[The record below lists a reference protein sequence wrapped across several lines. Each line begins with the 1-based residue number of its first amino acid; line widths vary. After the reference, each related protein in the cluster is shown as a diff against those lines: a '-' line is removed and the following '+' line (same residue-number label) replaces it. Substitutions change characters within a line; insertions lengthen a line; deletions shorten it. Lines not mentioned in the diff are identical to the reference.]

1 MKKFLF
7 VMREAP
13 HQGVKL
19 QELLDV
25 VLITAAF
32 DQSVSLLFLD
42 NGVFQLKKNQQPA
55 SAGLKDT
62 LAILSAL
69 ELYEINELVVEV
81 ESMQQRG
88 LQMADLALPVISI
101 LREELAAYFEQFD
114 VVY

>member
-7 VMREAP
+7 VMRDAP

-42 NGVFQLKKNQQPA
+42 DGVFQLKKNQQPA
-55 SAGLKDT
+55 MAGLKDT

-69 ELYEINELVVEV
+69 ELYEINELMIEV
-81 ESMQQRG
+81 ESLQQRG
-88 LQMADLALPVISI
+88 LQMADLALPVNRIVRQDMAQW
-101 LREELAAYFEQFD
+101 LQTFD
-114 VVY
+114 VIY